1 MQDKKITGQQI
12 RAARGVLGWSID
24 EFAKISTVGAATLKR
39 YELVDSVPKSRKDN
53 LEKIKQA
60 FERHGI
66 EFIGTPND
74 APGIRIH
81 KI

>member
-1 MQDKKITGQQI
+1 MQVQLITGSQM
-12 RAARGVLGWSID
+12 RAARGALGWSVD
-24 EFAKISTVGAATLKR
+24 QLAKHTSVGSATIVR
-39 YELVDSVPKSRKDN
+39 YEVEAGIPKSRKGN

-66 EFIGTPND
+66 EFIGTPDD

>member
-1 MQDKKITGQQI
+1 MQDEKITGQQI

-66 EFIGTPND
+66 EFIGTPED